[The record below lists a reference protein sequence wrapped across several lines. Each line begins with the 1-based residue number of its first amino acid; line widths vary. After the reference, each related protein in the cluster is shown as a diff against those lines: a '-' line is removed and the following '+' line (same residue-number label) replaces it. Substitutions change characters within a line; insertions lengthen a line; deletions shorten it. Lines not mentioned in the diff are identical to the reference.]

1 MEQYLEGE
9 MNGAERQWFK
19 DSGFSAM
26 IPVDNTPEIRAPLVN
41 GGLLHIRRFSLV
53 NSLASS
59 KPSLYNLF
67 SHAKRLFISTKMV
80 LGIFLRFQRSKI
92 I

>member
-53 NSLASS
+53 NSLASIMIYRLDQYLFT
-59 KPSLYNLF
+59 PSEILPQY
-67 SHAKRLFISTKMV
+67 
-80 LGIFLRFQRSKI
+80 
-92 I
+92 